1 MIPCEQH
8 LRVCCEKEER
18 KEEHRKTVI
27 NKQKAKTQTA
37 GEKTWEGVWRRKA
50 QCITGN
56 YGSRNFTVLLKY
68 GLGYSFSMNLCLYIV
83 RWL

>member
-8 LRVCCEKEER
+8 LRVYCEKEER
-18 KEEHRKTVI
+18 KVEHRKTVI

-37 GEKTWEGVWRRKA
+37 GEEAWEGVWRRKA

-56 YGSRNFTVLLKY
+56 YGSRI
-68 GLGYSFSMNLCLYIV
+68 SLCC
-83 RWL
+83 